1 MSESKATFVGRT
13 WKGTS
18 HGIVFY
24 YQFIDDS
31 RMRVVTT
38 AGILHGSYKTD
49 TSVIPHHMDFTT
61 LESGNGSTT
70 TLHCYFQF
78 DEMAQKFILW
88 TPHGFPDS
96 SRPRLEEC
104 EQLVC
109 TENQIPE
116 LPSEIQAMSEKERLM
131 AAMSASKEI
140 LLSITPAQARSH
152 NPLEL
157 QFQLMRVPARFGLSV
172 QQMEAAANSEDPD
185 LRAQFA
191 ELDAVMFSVV
201 GPQADDH
208 HGHDDDLEQPP
219 HERPVQALS
228 LEAASAPAN
237 EEKRNAKETDKD
249 SHSKLSSAAMA
260 SATSPSKAK
269 TPSRAAVASAR
280 TTSLAKGSGKAHA
293 FSSGKKAK
301 KKIAE
306 QKQEPDSGS
315 LWWLLGGALV
325 VGGIAVAALLLRSRP
340 VDSALTP
347 TAAHAAASTPLQAS
361 ATAHSAPA
369 VQKFV
374 I

>member
-228 LEAASAPAN
+228 LEAAI
-237 EEKRNAKETDKD
+237 EEKQNAEETDKD

-369 VQKFV
+369 VQKFA